1 MMNSPY
7 YFGPPVL
14 GDPVYRLFDENALTH
29 NSFYL
34 LPDFNEQKNQRYGFS
49 SATKQP

>member
-1 MMNSPY
+1 MEIKDT
-7 YFGPPVL
+7 L
-14 GDPVYRLFDENALTH
+14 IYRLFDEKRLNPLLC
-29 NSFYL
+29 YL